1 MRVVIQ
7 KSLESSVII
16 DKQMVG
22 KIDKGFVLLVGVTH
36 EDTQADA
43 EYCAR
48 KIAKMR
54 LFEDENDKMNL
65 SLAEVEGQILSIS
78 QFTLFAN
85 TKKGNRPSY
94 PNRTSANRLIG
105 AVLMD
110 LHRFEVETG
119 KFGAMMQVSI
129 LNDGPVTVLIDSK
142 NP

>member
-16 DKQMVG
+16 DKQVVG

-54 LFEDENDKMNL
+54 LFEDAGKPNI
-65 SLAEVEGQILSIS
+65 LAISWILM
-78 QFTLFAN
+78 
-85 TKKGNRPSY
+85 
-94 PNRTSANRLIG
+94 SAL
-105 AVLMD
+105 
-110 LHRFEVETG
+110 
-119 KFGAMMQVSI
+119 
-129 LNDGPVTVLIDSK
+129 
-142 NP
+142 